1 MSYGDDAGKRKRIAI
16 ISLSSIFLVAMVI
29 AIIKKNV
36 SRVLHSEAGN
46 ATDYKALIKAGFK
59 VAINHINEA
68 AKKSTV
74 LQGLEK
80 DPRAKKALDSCKE
93 LMDSSISEL
102 KHSFNLLGDFD
113 VTKIDKILIDL
124 KVWLSA
130 AITYQETCLDGFQNT
145 TSDAGEK
152 MKKALRTAMRLSSNG
167 LAMVSDLSKVFTDFN
182 IKGLGRRLLQE
193 DLPVL
198 GHGELPEWINLGLR
212 RLLQEEFPVLGHGE
226 LPEWINPGLRRLL
239 QASPAAIKPD
249 IIVAKDGSGRF
260 KTINEALP
268 LIPKNGNKT
277 FVIYIKEGVYRE
289 YVQINSTMTHVLM
302 IGDGPQKTRIT
313 GNKNFVDGIPT
324 FKTCTVAVSGDYFI
338 AKNIGFENSAGPEK
352 HQAVALK
359 VQSDLS
365 VFYNCSMDGYQ
376 DTLYVHTKRQFYRD
390 CTISG
395 TIDFVFGDAASV
407 FQNCTFLVRKPMD
420 NQQCIVTAQGRKER
434 RQPSAIVLQGC
445 TILADPALY
454 QYRFERKVYLGRPW
468 KEYSRTII
476 MESYLD
482 DLIQPT
488 GWLPWMGDFGLK
500 TCFYTEFDNIGP
512 GAVNST
518 HRVKWRG
525 IKNITRKHAL
535 DFAPGRFLRGDS
547 WIKSTGVP
555 YSSGFI
561 TTASSKLV

>member
-1 MSYGDDAGKRKRIAI
+1 
-16 ISLSSIFLVAMVI
+16 MVI
-29 AIIKKNV
+29 AVTVGVNLNHETSSDPKNENKANEVSASMKAIKLICQPTDYKEECIKG
-36 SRVLHSEAGN
+36 LHSEAGN

-113 VTKIDKILIDL
+113 VTKIDKMLIDL

-193 DLPVL
+193 DL
-198 GHGELPEWINLGLR
+198 
-212 RLLQEEFPVLGHGE
+212 PVLGHGE

-324 FKTCTVAVSGDYFI
+324 FKTCTVG
-338 AKNIGFENSAGPEK
+338 K
-352 HQAVALK
+352 
-359 VQSDLS
+359 
-365 VFYNCSMDGYQ
+365 CSYP
-376 DTLYVHTKRQFYRD
+376 
-390 CTISG
+390 
-395 TIDFVFGDAASV
+395 
-407 FQNCTFLVRKPMD
+407 LVYMPL
-420 NQQCIVTAQGRKER
+420 C
-434 RQPSAIVLQGC
+434 
-445 TILADPALY
+445 
-454 QYRFERKVYLGRPW
+454 
-468 KEYSRTII
+468 
-476 MESYLD
+476 
-482 DLIQPT
+482 
-488 GWLPWMGDFGLK
+488 
-500 TCFYTEFDNIGP
+500 
-512 GAVNST
+512 
-518 HRVKWRG
+518 
-525 IKNITRKHAL
+525 
-535 DFAPGRFLRGDS
+535 
-547 WIKSTGVP
+547 
-555 YSSGFI
+555 
-561 TTASSKLV
+561 

>member
-1 MSYGDDAGKRKRIAI
+1 M
-16 ISLSSIFLVAMVI
+16 FLC
-29 AIIKKNV
+29 
-36 SRVLHSEAGN
+36 
-46 ATDYKALIKAGFK
+46 F
-59 VAINHINEA
+59 
-68 AKKSTV
+68 
-74 LQGLEK
+74 LETNYR
-80 DPRAKKALDSCKE
+80 D
-93 LMDSSISEL
+93 
-102 KHSFNLLGDFD
+102 FNLY
-113 VTKIDKILIDL
+113 
-124 KVWLSA
+124 A
-130 AITYQETCLDGFQNT
+130 
-145 TSDAGEK
+145 
-152 MKKALRTAMRLSSNG
+152 
-167 LAMVSDLSKVFTDFN
+167 
-182 IKGLGRRLLQE
+182 
-193 DLPVL
+193 
-198 GHGELPEWINLGLR
+198 
-212 RLLQEEFPVLGHGE
+212 
-226 LPEWINPGLRRLL
+226 
-239 QASPAAIKPD
+239 
-249 IIVAKDGSGRF
+249 
-260 KTINEALP
+260 
-268 LIPKNGNKT
+268 
-277 FVIYIKEGVYRE
+277 
-289 YVQINSTMTHVLM
+289 
-302 IGDGPQKTRIT
+302 
-313 GNKNFVDGIPT
+313 
-324 FKTCTVAVSGDYFI
+324 AVSGDYFI

-555 YSSGFI
+555 YISGFI

>member
-29 AIIKKNV
+29 AVTVGVNLNHETSSDPKNENKANEVSASMKAIKLICQPTDYKEECIKG
-36 SRVLHSEAGN
+36 LHSEAGN

-74 LQGLEK
+74 LKGLEK

-198 GHGELPEWINLGLR
+198 DHGELPKWTNLGLR
-212 RLLQEEFPVLGHGE
+212 RLLQEELPVLGHGE
-226 LPEWINPGLRRLL
+226 LPEWINPGRRRLL

-324 FKTCTVAVSGDYFI
+324 FKTCTVG
-338 AKNIGFENSAGPEK
+338 K
-352 HQAVALK
+352 
-359 VQSDLS
+359 
-365 VFYNCSMDGYQ
+365 CSYP
-376 DTLYVHTKRQFYRD
+376 
-390 CTISG
+390 
-395 TIDFVFGDAASV
+395 
-407 FQNCTFLVRKPMD
+407 LVYMPL
-420 NQQCIVTAQGRKER
+420 C
-434 RQPSAIVLQGC
+434 
-445 TILADPALY
+445 
-454 QYRFERKVYLGRPW
+454 
-468 KEYSRTII
+468 
-476 MESYLD
+476 
-482 DLIQPT
+482 
-488 GWLPWMGDFGLK
+488 
-500 TCFYTEFDNIGP
+500 
-512 GAVNST
+512 
-518 HRVKWRG
+518 
-525 IKNITRKHAL
+525 
-535 DFAPGRFLRGDS
+535 
-547 WIKSTGVP
+547 
-555 YSSGFI
+555 
-561 TTASSKLV
+561 